1 MATISSSHQSIDPHC
16 ILGGYT
22 LFINTIM
29 DLQCILWRTYL
40 ASLDHPSIGMP
51 ALGLKRVIIFV
62 GCLCA
67 ASVRFS
73 ASIPLLESLQII
85 SVISSH
91 LLTSYFG
98 GQSVTHQHYSL

>member
-1 MATISSSHQSIDPHC
+1 MDP
-16 ILGGYT
+16 
-22 LFINTIM
+22 
-29 DLQCILWRTYL
+29 QCILWWPYL

-51 ALGLKRVIIFV
+51 ALGLEYVIIFV

-67 ASVRFS
+67 AYVRLFE
-73 ASIPLLESLQII
+73 SIPLLESLQII

-98 GQSVTHQHYSL
+98 GQSVTHQHYLL